1 MTITPV
7 TRDVGNPD
15 NRYFVAIKQD
25 ITERK
30 RSEEELYRAHQ
41 MLQTILNTI
50 PQRVFWKDRNCTY
63 LGLQSDF
70 CDRCGF
76 KQSGGDHRQKRF

>member
-15 NRYFVAIKQD
+15 NYFVAIKQD
-25 ITERK
+25 VTERK

-41 MLQTILNTI
+41 MLQTLLNTI
-50 PQRVFWKDRNCTY
+50 PQRVF
-63 LGLQSDF
+63 
-70 CDRCGF
+70 
-76 KQSGGDHRQKRF
+76 